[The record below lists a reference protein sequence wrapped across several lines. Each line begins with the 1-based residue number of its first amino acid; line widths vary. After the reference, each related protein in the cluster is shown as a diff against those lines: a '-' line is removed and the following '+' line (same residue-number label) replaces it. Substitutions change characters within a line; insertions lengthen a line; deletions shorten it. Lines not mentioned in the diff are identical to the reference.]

1 MGGHI
6 NAINLVII
14 FLKKSITNC
23 NFVRHRPVKHWV
35 CTSWD
40 RSMKFYAGMP
50 RLGGCYSSSRLY
62 YTITIFNRKGIP
74 FYYKT
79 LHPLKHVKT
88 KNAFNFVIVIDH

>member
-1 MGGHI
+1 MTPAGETLGVHVLGSI
-6 NAINLVII
+6 NEVLCGDAPSWGLLLLIPVI
-14 FLKKSITNC
+14 L
-23 NFVRHRPVKHWV
+23 
-35 CTSWD
+35 
-40 RSMKFYAGMP
+40 
-50 RLGGCYSSSRLY
+50 LL